1 MICEYDK
8 GQLFLI
14 AKPEIQLSS
23 GADVQEPVTA
33 DEQGILRFQ
42 WLFSFLLLY
51 CAVTPEVPLEIIS
64 ITQVRSF
71 LL

>member
-42 WLFSFLLLY
+42 
-51 CAVTPEVPLEIIS
+51 
-64 ITQVRSF
+64 
-71 LL
+71 